1 MLLAQTLL
9 TCCVM
14 QTHHDTHSTLTPNPD
29 EHGFRR
35 GEFLGTATFLKPVF
49 RIAVAPRSG
58 ELQVK
63 VELNKADAK
72 ARWSRAGAS
81 RH

>member
-1 MLLAQTLL
+1 
-9 TCCVM
+9 M
-14 QTHHDTHSTLTPNPD
+14 QIHHDKHSSLTPNPD
-29 EHGFRR
+29 EQVFRR

-49 RIAVAPRSG
+49 RIAVSPCSG

-63 VELNKADAK
+63 VEANKADAK
-72 ARWSRAGAS
+72 ARWSRAGTS